1 MKTAINKKSLIQTLI
16 IIVISVG
23 MFAALSY
30 LFYSQIHLTNNL
42 YYSDLR
48 EHIRFAVQ
56 DRGYSALYRIMNVV
70 YRIFNTENAI
80 AFFESL
86 IVVATWLG
94 AGYLVTVLYKNKS
107 YFEGLLIALPTTFVT
122 GIYIPYIY
130 EYFYRRQLVGQPYHN
145 ITYYGM
151 RLFAVFAMIVFCK
164 MFENYLQNIKWTH
177 WVLVTVLLALSTSV
191 KPSFFYGFALTLLIF
206 LIIDFIKT
214 KCKLNPFLKMVI
226 IGLIVIPSLAVMA
239 FQATKL
245 YATSADEGGTSI
257 ALTFGA
263 NFFKLGKKQALLK
276 TFCSLA
282 FPTLVAV
289 MNIKKLTRNE
299 KFVYLMYLIQFS
311 ITFVC
316 VEVGRRADHGNF
328 YWGLY
333 GGGFFLFLVSFSK
346 YIEDLKNYK
355 ERNKVYLIVGG
366 ILMLAHIVSSVFYF
380 IAIMQGKRYL
390 M

>member
-1 MKTAINKKSLIQTLI
+1 
-16 IIVISVG
+16 

-30 LFYSQIHLTNNL
+30 LFYSQIHLTNDL

-48 EHIRFAVQ
+48 EHIRFAVG
-56 DRGYSALYRIMNVV
+56 DRGYSALYKMMKGV
-70 YRIFNTENAI
+70 YLLFGTEDAI
-80 AFFESL
+80 AVFESL

-94 AGYLVTVLYKNKS
+94 SGYLITQLYKNKS
-107 YFEGLLIALPTTFVT
+107 YFEGVLIALPTTFLT
-122 GIYIPYIY
+122 GIYVPYIY

-151 RLFAVFAMIVFCK
+151 RLCAVFVMIIFCK
-164 MFENYLQNIKWTH
+164 MFENYLQEIKWTH
-177 WVLVTVLLALSTSV
+177 WVLVTAVLALSTSV

-214 KCKLNPFLKMVI
+214 KCKLKPFVKMVI

-245 YATSADEGGTSI
+245 YATPADDGGTSI
-257 ALTFGA
+257 AITFGA

-282 FPTLVAV
+282 FPTLVAI
-289 MNIKKLTRNE
+289 MNIKKLNRNE
-299 KFVYLMYLIQFS
+299 KFIYLMYLIQFAVCF
-311 ITFVC
+311 TF
-316 VEVGRRADHGNF
+316 VEVGRRGDHGNF

-333 GGGFFLFLVSFSK
+333 GGAFFLFLISFSK

-355 ERNKVYLIVGG
+355 ERNKLYLIAGG
-366 ILMLAHIVSSVFYF
+366 ILMLAHIVSSAFYF
-380 IAIMQGKRYL
+380 IAIMQGQRYF